1 MNNIILLRGL
11 VRESRHWGDFPQKLQ
26 KKLPDYKIHT
36 PEIQGVGKYHDIIS
50 PNTLADM
57 IDFMREQVK
66 EFLGHDT
73 IIIAISLGGMITKQW
88 NEKYPDDFGKMILI
102 NTSFKGVNSLFHRL
116 KPNAILSFLDIFLT
130 SNTAMRERKIL
141 ELVSN
146 EPEKIESAHQNWI
159 KIQEEA
165 PVQKKS
171 FVNQIK
177 AALSFNPSDQKPKIP
192 LLLIASRA
200 DRLCDYNCTLKLH
213 QQWGGSL
220 KLHQSAGHDIPL
232 DAPDWLIDK
241 ILEFLEENE
250 N

>member
-1 MNNIILLRGL
+1 MKNIILLRGL

-26 KKLPDYKIHT
+26 EALPEYNIHT
-36 PEIQGVGKYHDIIS
+36 PEIQGVGKYNQTIS
-50 PNTLADM
+50 PDNLSDM

-66 EFLGHDT
+66 EYLGKET

-88 NEKYPDDFGKMILI
+88 SEKYPKDFGKMILI

-116 KPNAILSFLDIFLT
+116 KPNAIMKFFDIFLT
-130 SNTAMRERKIL
+130 GNLAMRERKIL

-146 EPEKIESAHQNWI
+146 VTEKIDQAHPAWI

-165 PVQKKS
+165 PVHRKS
-171 FVNQIK
+171 FINQIK
-177 AALSFNPSDQKPKIP
+177 AALKFNPSEIKPTIP

-213 QQWGGSL
+213 QLWGGTL
-220 KLHQSAGHDIPL
+220 KLHQTAGHDIPL
-232 DAPDWLIDK
+232 DDPKWLIQK
-241 ILEFLEENE
+241 IKGFILNNE
-250 N
+250 D